1 MPSSPEELFQSVSHT
16 LARRTPQCEQ
26 GPARCVGSF
35 SIEQH
40 GKIEVRLE
48 LVGDEVEFEA
58 NVYAQDRSP
67 GVFAQVELMDIY
79 LLNDEA
85 DFQDLLKEVL
95 ASEIIWPEDGGSDR
109 EPDEVEQ

>member
-1 MPSSPEELFQSVSHT
+1 MSSSPEELFQSVSRI
-16 LARRTPQCEQ
+16 LARRTPQCDQE
-26 GPARCVGSF
+26 PTRCVGRF
-35 SIEQH
+35 PIEQH

-58 NVYAQDRSP
+58 NVYAQDRSQ

-85 DFQDLLKEVL
+85 DFQDLLREVL
-95 ASEIIWPEDGGSDR
+95 GSEIIWPEEGGSDR
-109 EPDEVEQ
+109 EPEEVED